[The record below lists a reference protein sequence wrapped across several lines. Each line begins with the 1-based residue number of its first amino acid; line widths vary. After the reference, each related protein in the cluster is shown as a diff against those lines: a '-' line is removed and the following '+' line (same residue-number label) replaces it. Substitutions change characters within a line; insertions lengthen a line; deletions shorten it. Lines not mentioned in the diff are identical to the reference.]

1 MTHPLVTLDQVR
13 AAHELIRDRVL
24 RTPLVSMSGAGVL
37 LKAENL
43 QPSGSFKLRGAL
55 HSILLLDEAERRRGV
70 VAHSS
75 GNHAVAVAM
84 AGRLLGVPVTVVV
97 PDDAPTVKVERTRVA
112 GAEVVVVGPAS
123 AERSRRA
130 AELAEER
137 GLALV
142 EPYDSDAVIAATGT
156 ISVEILEDVDSASPP
171 GGADPLELYV
181 PVSGGGLIAGV
192 AVAAKALDPTVRLI
206 GVEPEIAADALASR
220 RAGHQVTL
228 PAEQMAATMADG
240 LRVQRVGDRPWPHL
254 QAFVDEIVT
263 VSEDEIA
270 AAVAAVADQA
280 RLVAEPS
287 GAVPV
292 AAALAGRGS
301 ATRQPDRRVAVL
313 TGGNV
318 DPARYRRLL
327 AEGVGA
333 TSEHSTVVSP
343 PSRGLP

>member
-24 RTPLVSMSGAGVL
+24 RTPLVAMSAAGVW
-37 LKAENL
+37 LKAESL
-43 QPSGSFKLRGAL
+43 QSSGSFKLRGAL
-55 HSILLLDEAERRRGV
+55 HSILLLAEAERRRGV

-84 AGRLLGVPVTVVV
+84 AGRLLDVPVTVVV
-97 PDDAPTVKVERTRVA
+97 PDDAPTVKVERTRAA

-123 AERSRRA
+123 AERAARA
-130 AELAEER
+130 AELARER
-137 GLALV
+137 GLAPV

-156 ISVEILEDVDSASPP
+156 ISVEILEDLAISS
-171 GGADPLELYV
+171 GSEPLELYV

-192 AVAAKALDPTVRLI
+192 AAAAKALDPTVRVI

-220 RAGHQVTL
+220 RAGHQVSL

-263 VSEDEIA
+263 VSEEEIA

-292 AAALAGRGS
+292 AAALAGRAS
-301 ATRQPDRRVAVL
+301 LARQPDRRVAVL

-318 DPARYRRLL
+318 DPAFYRRLL
-327 AEGVGA
+327 ATGA
-333 TSEHSTVVSP
+333 
-343 PSRGLP
+343 

>member
-24 RTPLVSMSGAGVL
+24 RTPLMVMSAAGVL
-37 LKAENL
+37 LKAESL

-97 PDDAPTVKVERTRVA
+97 PDDAPTVKVARTRAA

-123 AERSRRA
+123 AERAARA
-130 AELAEER
+130 AELARER
-137 GLALV
+137 GLAPV

-156 ISVEILEDVDSASPP
+156 ISVEILEDLPTASPSP
-171 GGADPLELYV
+171 AGDADPIELFV

-192 AVAAKALDPTVRLI
+192 ATAAKALDPTVRVI

-292 AAALAGRGS
+292 AAAIAGRGS
-301 ATRQPDRRVAVL
+301 LARRPDRRVAVL

-318 DPARYRRLL
+318 DPALYRRLL
-327 AEGVGA
+327 ATGA
-333 TSEHSTVVSP
+333 
-343 PSRGLP
+343 

>member
-1 MTHPLVTLDQVR
+1 VTRPLVTLDQVR

-24 RTPLVSMSGAGVL
+24 RTPLVAMSGAGVL
-37 LKAENL
+37 LKAESL
-43 QPSGSFKLRGAL
+43 QSSGSFKLRGAL

-97 PDDAPTVKVERTRVA
+97 PDDAPAVKVDRTRAA

-123 AERSRRA
+123 AERAARA
-130 AELAEER
+130 AELAHER
-137 GLALV
+137 GLAPV

-156 ISVEILEDVDSASPP
+156 ISVEILEDVASASASPSP
-171 GGADPLELYV
+171 SPLGGADPLELYV

-192 AVAAKALDPTVRLI
+192 AAAAKALDPTVRLI
-206 GVEPEIAADALASR
+206 GVEPEVAADALASR

-228 PAEQMAATMADG
+228 PAERMAATMADG

-301 ATRQPDRRVAVL
+301 LVLRPDRRVAVL

-318 DPARYRRLL
+318 DPGLYRRLL
-327 AEGVGA
+327 ATGA
-333 TSEHSTVVSP
+333 
-343 PSRGLP
+343 